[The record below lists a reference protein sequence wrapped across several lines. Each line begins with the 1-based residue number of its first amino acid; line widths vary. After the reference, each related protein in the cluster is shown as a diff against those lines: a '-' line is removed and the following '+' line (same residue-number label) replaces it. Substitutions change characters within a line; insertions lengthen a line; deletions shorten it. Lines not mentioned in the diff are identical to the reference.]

1 MTAMEATV
9 ETPATEQARLKMT
22 YDEYLAWAGEE
33 NFLAE
38 WVNGEVIVHMPATQL
53 HQSVSAFLY
62 TLLRL
67 FVEMFRLG
75 RVFYAPFEMKL
86 SPTGPAREPDVLF
99 VATAN
104 LDRLGEWRLA
114 GPADLAI
121 EIISDDSVVRDRED
135 KFFEYE
141 AAGLPEYWI
150 IDPRPQRRRAY
161 FYQLD
166 ERGRYQPIALT
177 AGDVYHSR
185 VLPGLWLRPDW
196 LWQEPLPDPLTALTQ
211 VVGADKVIEFI
222 RAGHMP

>member
-1 MTAMEATV
+1 MTALNATV
-9 ETPATEQARLKMT
+9 ETPVTEQVRLKMT

-38 WVNGEVIVHMPATQL
+38 WVAGEVIVHMPATQL

-62 TLLRL
+62 TLLKL

-86 SPTGPAREPDVLF
+86 SPSGPAREPDVLF
-99 VATAN
+99 VSTAN
-104 LDRLGEWRLA
+104 LSQLTERRLN
-114 GPADLAI
+114 GPADLVI
-121 EIISDDSVVRDRED
+121 EIVSDDSVTRDRED

-166 ERGRYQPIALT
+166 DRGRYQPVTLDAND
-177 AGDVYHSR
+177 AYHSR
-185 VLPGLWLRPDW
+185 LLPGFWLKPDW
-196 LWQEPLPDPLTALTQ
+196 LWQDPLPDPLTALTQ
-211 VVGADKVIEFI
+211 VVGAEQVIEFI
-222 RAGHMP
+222 RAGRTS

>member
-1 MTAMEATV
+1 MTAVSATV
-9 ETPATEQARLKMT
+9 ETPATEQTRLKMT

-53 HQSVSAFLY
+53 HQAVKIFLVQF
-62 TLLRL
+62 LNSFVRL
-67 FVEMFRLG
+67 FGLG
-75 RVFYAPFEMKL
+75 RVLDAPFEMKL
-86 SPTGPAREPDVLF
+86 SPSGPAREPDVLF

-104 LDRLGEWRLA
+104 LDRLGERRLN

-121 EIISDDSVVRDRED
+121 EIVSDDSVIRDRED

-141 AAGLPEYWI
+141 AVGLPEYWI

-166 ERGRYQPIALT
+166 ERGRYQPIALAT
-177 AGDVYHSR
+177 GDVYHSR
-185 VLPGLWLRPDW
+185 VLPGLWIKPEW
-196 LWQEPLPDPLTALTQ
+196 LWQDPLPDPLMALTQ
-211 VVGADKVIEFI
+211 VVGADKMIEFI
-222 RAGHMP
+222 RTGRTW

>member
-99 VATAN
+99 VATAS
-104 LDRLGEWRLA
+104 LDRLGERRLA

-121 EIISDDSVVRDRED
+121 EIIFDDSVVRDRED

-141 AAGLPEYWI
+141 AAGACPSIGSLTR
-150 IDPRPQRRRAY
+150 DRSA
-161 FYQLD
+161 
-166 ERGRYQPIALT
+166 GALT
-177 AGDVYHSR
+177 STSSTNGDATSPLLWPQATFITPASCPASGSGPTGCGRSR
-185 VLPGLWLRPDW
+185 CPTR
-196 LWQEPLPDPLTALTQ
+196 
-211 VVGADKVIEFI
+211 
-222 RAGHMP
+222 

>member
-1 MTAMEATV
+1 MTAWSAPV
-9 ETPATEQARLKMT
+9 RTPDTEPARLKMT

-38 WVNGEVIVHMPATQL
+38 WVDGEVIVHMPATQL
-53 HQSVSAFLY
+53 HQLTSAFLY
-62 TLLRL
+62 TLLKL

-99 VATAN
+99 VATPH
-104 LDRLGEWRLA
+104 LDRLGEQRLT
-114 GPADLAI
+114 GPADLAV
-121 EIISDDSVVRDRED
+121 EIVSDDSVTRDRDD

-166 ERGRYQPIALT
+166 RQGRYQPVALE
-177 AGDVYHSR
+177 AHDAYHSR
-185 VLPGLWLRPDW
+185 VLPGFWLKPDW
-196 LWQEPLPDPLTALTQ
+196 LWQDPLPDPLTALTQ

-222 RAGHMP
+222 RTGHTP